1 MKVIITESQH
11 NKLWLLRRY
20 DLVKSEFYETLG
32 YVDPCKFKTFE
43 TYERYFYNV
52 FMDSLHPEYYMIDNF
67 DYDGVAKALM
77 DLFYVELT
85 EHYFEKKERCL

>member
-85 EHYFEKKERCL
+85 EHYFDKKERCL

>member
-67 DYDGVAKALM
+67 DYDGVEKALM

-85 EHYFEKKERCL
+85 EHYFDKKERCL